1 MGYARNHGNTPLPL
15 ASCEAVPCCF
25 FGAPSVGAVTC
36 FLSRQSQSGLQKT
49 QGLVNCRFCVW
60 HGAHFL
66 FSNESSLRC
75 VEFEQQK
82 NIYRATIGL
91 CMWTNRNVDK
101 LSCKITSNLQTPW
114 MWCSSIT
121 CFWRRPGFFFV
132 TEFVCLRWK
141 WWSSFHIYIYIYS
154 NRKNQSQCLFGVL
167 DSIGIYAHLL
177 TSFHLSLAF
186 RLSSKTI

>member
-1 MGYARNHGNTPLPL
+1 MGIH
-15 ASCEAVPCCF
+15 
-25 FGAPSVGAVTC
+25 PSPWRHVKRCLVVFSGRLRLFAVTC

-49 QGLVNCRFCVW
+49 QGLVNCTFCVW

-82 NIYRATIGL
+82 HLPGTIGL
-91 CMWTNRNVDK
+91 CMWTNRKVDK

-141 WWSSFHIYIYIYS
+141 WWSSFHIRVYIYIQTEKIKVNVY
-154 NRKNQSQCLFGVL
+154 LEYWIVL
-167 DSIGIYAHLL
+167 ASMHI
-177 TSFHLSLAF
+177 F
-186 RLSSKTI
+186 